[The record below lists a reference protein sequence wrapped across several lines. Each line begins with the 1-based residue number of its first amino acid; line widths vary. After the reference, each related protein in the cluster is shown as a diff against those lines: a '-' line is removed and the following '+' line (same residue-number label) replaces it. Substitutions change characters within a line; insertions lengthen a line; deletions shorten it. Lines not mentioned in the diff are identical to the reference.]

1 MHRMTK
7 LAAMAAFAIAG
18 TTGLA
23 FAAQD
28 TTPPP
33 PAPGAAAP
41 AGAPMMHGK
50 GPGGHGPADHDGRGG
65 WGGRRG
71 FGGQHDGVVGDLHAL
86 ERLYL
91 LQGKPRELIPLYNE
105 VLAKSTNPRTRD
117 YVFRALARAQAAPTN
132 VDSAIATMRK
142 SLDENLANEKKH
154 EAMRD
159 EWRAKRAGD
168 TNAK

>member
-1 MHRMTK
+1 MTK
-7 LAAMAAFAIAG
+7 LAATAAFAIAG

-28 TTPPP
+28 STTPPP
-33 PAPGAAAP
+33 PGAAAP
-41 AGAPMMHGK
+41 AGGPNHGMDR
-50 GPGGHGPADHDGRGG
+50 GDHGPREHGG
-65 WGGRRG
+65 WGGGHRG
-71 FGGQHDGVVGDLHAL
+71 FGGPGDGVIGDLRSL
-86 ERLYL
+86 ERLYMV
-91 LQGKPRELIPLYNE
+91 QGKPRELIPLYND

-142 SLDENLANEKKH
+142 SLDENLAQEKKH

-159 EWRAKRAGD
+159 EWRAKRGGGAD
-168 TNAK
+168 AR